1 MIEDRIVAEAR
12 EAARLERDAAADL
25 AAELPDDPAAA
36 AVFYGPLFGWCVEAM
51 DMGGGPYHVLK
62 YSAM

>member
-1 MIEDRIVAEAR
+1 MDVFKTHGAFSWS
-12 EAARLERDAAADL
+12 
-25 AAELPDDPAAA
+25 ELMTSDPAAA